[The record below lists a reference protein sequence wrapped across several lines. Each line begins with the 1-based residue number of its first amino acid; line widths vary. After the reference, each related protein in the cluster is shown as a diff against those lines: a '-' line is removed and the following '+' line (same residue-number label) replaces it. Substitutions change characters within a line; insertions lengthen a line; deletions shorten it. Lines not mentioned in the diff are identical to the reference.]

1 MTDSVLPLSGAA
13 PGAAGGMA
21 EALRGELMKGS
32 PFAQMPPALVD
43 RWIESS
49 RLVYFA
55 PGEVLLSPASGP
67 VRELFWIRR
76 GGVRGQQGL
85 AELTGGFGYEA
96 GDCFPV
102 GALLGVRPVTATYTA
117 SEDCFCLATPADD
130 VRALAA
136 QSAALSDFL
145 NGRVQQFLAL
155 SQRQL
160 QSTWASH
167 ALQQQSLETPLST
180 LARRSPLVVPEGTP
194 LAEALQAMQSR
205 RVGSVLVGATDGGL
219 AGILTRHDVLGRVTL
234 AGVSLQ
240 APVDSVMSQP
250 VRTLSDDH
258 TALDAALMMARHG
271 FRHLPIVD
279 GAGRL
284 VNIVSERDLF
294 AMQRLSLQHLGAGLR
309 AAPDLD
315 ALVALARDIRR
326 LAEQLLGQGVR
337 AAQLTAI
344 ISHLNDTLTERWVG
358 LVATRHGLDL
368 SRACWLAFGSE
379 GRAEQTV
386 ATDQDNG
393 LVFLP
398 VQVPGTGAGAGAAA
412 ADALEAERGR
422 WLAMARE
429 VNQGLADC
437 GYPLCRGGVMASNP
451 PCCATPAEWSTRF
464 AQWMAHGAPQD
475 LLQAS
480 IFFDL
485 RPVAGAS
492 ALAQPL
498 REQIVREASAL
509 PRFMKQMADNTLR
522 TRIPLNW
529 RGGIE
534 AQVLDGR
541 ETIDL
546 KLQGSAL
553 FVDVARLYALA
564 RGIAA
569 TGTAQRLAEAGRALG
584 VAAHEHGAW
593 VSAFEFLQMLR
604 LQVQLPSATQE
615 SHPSAGPNTLFIDRL
630 NDIDRRMLRESL
642 RVARRLH
649 QRVALD
655 YGHG

>member
-1 MTDSVLPLSGAA
+1 MTDPLSKPVD
-13 PGAAGGMA
+13 PGCVATGVA
-21 EALRGELMKGS
+21 EALRSELMKGS
-32 PFAQMPPALVD
+32 PFAQMPAALVD
-43 RWIESS
+43 RWIEVSH
-49 RLVYFA
+49 LVYFA
-55 PGEVLLSPASGP
+55 PGEVLLSPAHGP
-67 VRELFWIRR
+67 VRELLWIRR
-76 GGVRGQQGL
+76 GGVRGQRGL
-85 AELTGGFGYEA
+85 ADLTGGFGYEA

-102 GALLGVRPVTATYTA
+102 GALLGERPVTATYTA
-117 SEDCFCLATPADD
+117 SEDCFCLATPADA
-130 VRALAA
+130 VRSLAA

-145 NGRVQQFLAL
+145 NSRVQQFLAL

-160 QSTWASH
+160 QSTWASQ
-167 ALQQQSLETPLST
+167 ALQEQSLETPLAT
-180 LARRSPLVVPEGTP
+180 LPRRSPLVVPSGTP
-194 LAEALQAMQSR
+194 LSEALQAMHKR
-205 RVGSVLVGATDGGL
+205 RIGSVLVGPAADGL
-219 AGILTRHDVLGRVTL
+219 TGILTRHDVLDRVTL

-240 APVDSVMSQP
+240 APVDSVMSRP
-250 VRTLSDDH
+250 VRTLTEDR
-258 TALDAALMMARHG
+258 TALDAALVMARHG
-271 FRHLPIVD
+271 IRHLPIVD
-279 GAGRL
+279 REGRL

-309 AAPDLD
+309 SAPDLP
-315 ALVALARDIRR
+315 ALVALAADIRR
-326 LAEQLLGQGVR
+326 LAAQLLGQGVR

-344 ISHLNDTLTERWVG
+344 VSHLNDTLTERWVT
-358 LVATRHGLDL
+358 LVAARHGLDL

-379 GRAEQTV
+379 GRGEQTV

-398 VQVPGTGAGAGAAA
+398 PEPVDPQAAPEA
-412 ADALEAERGR
+412 SLEAERAR
-422 WLAMARE
+422 WLAMALE

-437 GYPLCRGGVMASNP
+437 GYPLCRGGVMASNAA
-451 PCCATPAEWSTRF
+451 CCATPAEWSARF
-464 AQWMAHGAPQD
+464 SHWMAHGAPAD

-485 RPVAGAS
+485 RPVAGAT
-492 ALAQPL
+492 ALAEPL
-498 REQIVREASAL
+498 REQIAREAAAL

-534 AQVLDGR
+534 AQVIEGR
-541 ETIDL
+541 DAIDL

-564 RGIAA
+564 RGIPA
-569 TGTAQRLAEAGRALG
+569 TGTAQRLNEAGRALG
-584 VAAHEHGAW
+584 VAVHEYEAW
-593 VSAFEFLQMLR
+593 VTAFEFLQMLR
-604 LQVQLPSATQE
+604 LQVQLPATPGAALPA
-615 SHPSAGPNTLFIDRL
+615 SPAGPNMLFLERL